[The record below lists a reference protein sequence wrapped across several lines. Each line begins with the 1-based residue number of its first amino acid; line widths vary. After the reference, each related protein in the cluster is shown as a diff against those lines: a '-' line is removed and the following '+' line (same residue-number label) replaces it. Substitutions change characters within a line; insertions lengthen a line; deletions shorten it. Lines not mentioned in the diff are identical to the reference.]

1 LPDNLLKLENLA
13 SARISK
19 DQREKSTSQG
29 PNIQRLSRTIIII
42 VFLSLALT
50 SLGSPLSILSG
61 VHAVSPSLKSRISV
75 NPTATAGNY
84 NVGDAFTV
92 ALNLTNAPVNS
103 TNSYN
108 AFQVSLLYNYTILH
122 VTGIDYSST
131 VLGRSNVVALVQCV
145 DGYAAPNTNTQ
156 CTPLDAPGVTTLALV
171 CLAGSCPDPMPVN
184 GTLFKATF
192 QVQAQGFSEI
202 HVLVGELT
210 GVGSAGSTGLVILS
224 TLDGYFTTQKCG
236 LSFCTPPVPFFTLFP
251 FRISSDGFIQ
261 VLKNANATFDASK
274 SNSTNGGGTILRY
287 NWVWGDEGVTGPCLC
302 AIVSHPFTLVTQGTN
317 QKVVT
322 LTIWDTYG
330 ADASISI
337 QVEVIL
343 IFIDLA
349 LNFVA
354 ADRTQGVLPGAVL
367 NVTVEVKNNSFKTE
381 NATVSVNVGK
391 SSLGT
396 KTLPNLGAF
405 TRGDTSVLWDT
416 SGWIPAVYRIVAR
429 IGPVRNGTGFVI
441 ENDTSNNVGVAYVQ
455 LLTPMPSSYGL
466 FLGLNL
472 VDSTLLGLTVVIG
485 LGASAGFIG
494 RIFRK
499 KPLDEEDHA

>member
-1 LPDNLLKLENLA
+1 M
-13 SARISK
+13 
-19 DQREKSTSQG
+19 
-29 PNIQRLSRTIIII
+29 
-42 VFLSLALT
+42 
-50 SLGSPLSILSG
+50 
-61 VHAVSPSLKSRISV
+61 
-75 NPTATAGNY
+75 NPTAIAGNY

-108 AFQVSLLYNYTILH
+108 GFQVSLQYNYTVLH

-131 VLGRSNVVALVQCV
+131 VLGSNAVVIVECI
-145 DGYAAPNTNTQ
+145 DGSAIGQTQ
-156 CTPLDAPGVTTLALV
+156 CSPLDTLGVASLALV
-171 CLAGSCPDPMPVN
+171 CLAGSCPDPIPVN

-202 HVLVGELT
+202 HLLIGELT
-210 GVGSAGSTGLVILS
+210 ATKSAGSSVLVILS

-251 FRISSDGFIQ
+251 FRIGSDGFIQ

-287 NWVWGDEGVTGPCLC
+287 RWVWGDEGVTGPCLC

-416 SGWIPAVYRIVAR
+416 SGWTPAVYRIQAR
-429 IGPVRNGTGFVI
+429 IDPVRNGTGFVI

-472 VDSTLLGLTVVIG
+472 VDSTLLGLIVVVG

-499 KPLDEEDHA
+499 KPLDEEVSA

>member
-1 LPDNLLKLENLA
+1 M
-13 SARISK
+13 
-19 DQREKSTSQG
+19 
-29 PNIQRLSRTIIII
+29 QRLSRTIIII

-50 SLGSPLSILSG
+50 SLGSPFSILPG
-61 VHAVSPSLKSRISV
+61 VHAVSPSLKSHISV
-75 NPTATAGNY
+75 NPAATTGNF

-103 TNSYN
+103 TSSYN
-108 AFQVSLLYNYTILH
+108 GFQVSLLYNYTILH

-131 VLGRSNVVALVQCV
+131 VLGSNPVALVDCI
-145 DGYAAPNTNTQ
+145 DSIAIGNTQ
-156 CTPLDAPGVTTLALV
+156 CTQLDTVGVTTLALV
-171 CLAGSCPDPMPVN
+171 CLAGSCPDPIPVN

-192 QVQAQGFSEI
+192 TVESQGFSEI
-202 HVLVGELT
+202 HVLVGELSAPKSGGT
-210 GVGSAGSTGLVILS
+210 AVLVGLS
-224 TLDGYFTTQKCG
+224 TFDGYFTTQKCG

-251 FRISSDGFIQ
+251 FRIGSDGFVQ
-261 VLKNANATFDASK
+261 VLKNANVTFDASK

-302 AIVSHPFTLVTQGTN
+302 PIVSHPFTLVTQGTN

-322 LTIWDTYG
+322 LTIWDNHG
-330 ADASISI
+330 ADASLSI

-416 SGWIPAVYRIVAR
+416 SGWTPAVYRIVAR
-429 IGPVRNGTGFVI
+429 IDPVRNGTGFVI

-455 LLTPMPSSYGL
+455 LLVPLPSSYGL

-472 VDSTLLGLTVVIG
+472 VDSTLLGLIVVVG

-499 KPLDEEDHA
+499 KPLDEEVHA